1 MDDLEDFD
9 QDFDG
14 DDDEDFIDEDDVYG
28 LNDES
33 STDPYQDQ
41 TPCIDA
47 FGDRSTVGFELL
59 WRDLWREIR
68 KPPLPYYK
76 THDIDPFN
84 LVCLRCGRSERDI
97 HWEKLRCESSPPP
110 SSADRLRLADR
121 QP

>member
-1 MDDLEDFD
+1 MLSRLR
-9 QDFDG
+9 QWMTWKTSTRTSTKTRTRTSSTKTTST
-14 DDDEDFIDEDDVYG
+14 VKTV
-28 LNDES
+28 

-76 THDIDPFN
+76 THDINPFN

-97 HWEKLRCESSPPP
+97 HWEKLRCESSPSP
-110 SSADRLRLADR
+110 SS
-121 QP
+121 PSGS